1 MLSEEHMNFTFV
13 KIRVGELHF
22 ASKPTDRSALTTKS
36 NTWFQGQEDFAK
48 KKTPLSTVP
57 IICI

>member
-1 MLSEEHMNFTFV
+1 MNFTFV